1 MSRVALIA
9 GFGLSIFLLLF
20 GGKKEE
26 PSLEFPPAE
35 KIEKSVPAE
44 KFQAVPVSFS
54 NLKGWGRDD
63 LLQALPAMRKSCR
76 RTRRQKEWTAFC
88 REIQDRK
95 FKTNKELRL
104 FLEKKLQPYAVDP
117 GKEGLFT
124 GYYEPEIEG
133 CLVRTRECRTPLY
146 GVPEDIFRINLGEF
160 DPKYKGDIVFG
171 RLDGKNVRPYLTR
184 QEIETHDGAFPAEP
198 IVWVRHA
205 ADAFV
210 LQIQGSGLI
219 RLPDGKTMAV
229 GYAGNNGRKF
239 VGIGAIMAKRGLLK
253 PGVYTMAEITA
264 WLKQNPVEAEELMH
278 QNPRYI
284 FFRKLKEKGAV
295 GSLGVRLT
303 AGRSMAVDPA
313 YIPLGSVLWLETTAP
328 DGKPMNRLMTAQDT
342 GTAIKGAVRGDF
354 FWGTGE
360 KALKEAGRMRSK
372 GTYFLLVPKKDGKTE
387 IE

>member
-1 MSRVALIA
+1 MYKTALTV
-9 GFGLSIFLLLF
+9 GFCLSVFLLLF

-26 PSLEFPPAE
+26 SSLAFPPAE
-35 KIEKSVPAE
+35 KIEEPEPAK
-44 KFQAVPVSFS
+44 KFETVPVSFS
-54 NLKGWGRDD
+54 DLKGWGKDD
-63 LLQALPAMRKSCR
+63 LLQALPAMKKSCR
-76 RTRRQKEWTAFC
+76 RTRGQKEWAAFC
-88 REIQDRK
+88 REIQDK
-95 FKTNKELRL
+95 EFKTNRELRS
-104 FLEKKLQPYAVDP
+104 FLEKRLQAYAVDP

-133 CLVRTRECRTPLY
+133 CLTRTRECRTPLY

-160 DPKYKGDIVFG
+160 DSKYEGDIVFG
-171 RLDGKNVRPYLTR
+171 RLEGKNVRPYLTR
-184 QEIETHDGAFPAEP
+184 REIETHDGAFPAEV
-198 IVWVRHA
+198 IAWVRHA

-219 RLPDGKTMAV
+219 RLPDGKTLAV

-264 WLKQNPVEAEELMH
+264 WLKKNPVEAEELMH

-284 FFRKLKEKGAV
+284 FFKKLNEKGAV
-295 GSLGVRLT
+295 GSLGVPLT
-303 AGRSMAVDPA
+303 AGRSLAVDPA
-313 YIPLGSVLWLETTAP
+313 YIPLGSLLWLETTAP

-354 FWGTGE
+354 FWGTGD
-360 KALKEAGRMRSK
+360 KALKEAGRMKSK
-372 GTYFLLVPKKDGKTE
+372 GTYFLLIPKKDGKTE
-387 IE
+387 IQ